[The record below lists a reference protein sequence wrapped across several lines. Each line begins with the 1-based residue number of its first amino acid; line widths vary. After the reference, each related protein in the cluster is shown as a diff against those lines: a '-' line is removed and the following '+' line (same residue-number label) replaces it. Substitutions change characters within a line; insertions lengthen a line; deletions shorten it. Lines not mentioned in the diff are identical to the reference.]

1 MPVRPDP
8 PDRSG
13 LPLPPASASAP
24 APAPGAAPAPRSAGL
39 PAQARNFVLEFTRRA
54 VALRL
59 PQTAASLTLL
69 SLLALKVV
77 PLVIAL
83 PWLWQGRVRAYQAW
97 SMGILLYLCEGVVRD
112 MSDPGAGRALGW
124 IETALACLA
133 FGAILAYVRA
143 RRAPRA

>member
-1 MPVRPDP
+1 MRIGIIGAGKVGRALGGAWSADGHEVTYGVRRTDDPRHADLAGIAEMPE
-8 PDRSG
+8 
-13 LPLPPASASAP
+13 AAA
-24 APAPGAAPAPRSAGL
+24 GAD
-39 PAQARNFVLEFTRRA
+39 
-54 VALRL
+54 
-59 PQTAASLTLL
+59 
-69 SLLALKVV
+69 VV
-77 PLVIAL
+77 VIAL

-97 SMGILLYLCEGVVRD
+97 SMGILLYLCEGVVRG

>member
-1 MPVRPDP
+1 MI
-8 PDRSG
+8 
-13 LPLPPASASAP
+13 ASAP
-24 APAPGAAPAPRSAGL
+24 MMPAESNPAA
-39 PAQARNFVLEFTRRA
+39 
-54 VALRL
+54 
-59 PQTAASLTLL
+59 TAARRVVLASVLL
-69 SLLALKVV
+69 LIALGLAWELWLVPLRPGGSLLALKVV

-97 SMGILLYLCEGVVRD
+97 SMGILLYLCEGVVRG